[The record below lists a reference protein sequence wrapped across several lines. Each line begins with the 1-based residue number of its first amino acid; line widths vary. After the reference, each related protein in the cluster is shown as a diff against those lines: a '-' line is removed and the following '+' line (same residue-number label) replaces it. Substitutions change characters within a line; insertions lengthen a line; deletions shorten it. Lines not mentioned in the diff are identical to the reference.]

1 MKVSIIV
8 PVYNVEQYLRQCLD
22 SVVAQT
28 YTDREIIIVN
38 DGSTDSSFEICKE
51 YTARYPEIILLVQEN
66 AGLAAARQTG
76 LDAASG
82 EYIGFV
88 DSDDW
93 LEPDMYEKM
102 MAAAEETGAEIVFCN
117 VYRNESKK
125 EAPYL
130 EDGFYDR
137 ERMEKEIFPRLLA
150 SFDKDKQENN
160 IRWCNWLRIYKKSL
174 INEHKITFDKRF
186 RRCQDL
192 PFTFE
197 CTIHANSYYYLGS
210 EYLYHNRM
218 NYESLSKGYTKN
230 MWGLIKPLVEYL
242 WNVVDN
248 YKTYDFVPQM
258 KLRSAL
264 FAFECADNE
273 IKPNNIKSYKEKIAT
288 IKEIMSDEATV
299 KWIKNVDNSNFNK
312 TIKLYTLCFKHKM
325 PRLYYSLARYR
336 YSDRFKEYKALQT
349 KKGTN

>member
-38 DGSTDSSFEICKE
+38 DGSTDSSLEICKE
-51 YTARYPEIILLVQEN
+51 YVAKYPEIILLEQEN
-66 AGLAAARQTG
+66 AGAAASRQAG
-76 LDAASG
+76 LEIASG
-82 EYIGFV
+82 DYIGFV

-93 LEPDMYEKM
+93 LEPNMYEKM
-102 MAAAEETGAEIVFCN
+102 MAAAENTGAEIVFCN

-137 ERMEKEIFPRLLA
+137 ERMEKEIFSRLLA
-150 SFDKDKQENN
+150 SFDKDKQENS
-160 IRWCNWLRIYKKSL
+160 IRWCNWLRIYKKTL
-174 INEHKITFDKRF
+174 IDEYKIMFVRRF

-197 CTIHANSYYYLGS
+197 CTIHAKSYYYLGS

-242 WNVVDN
+242 WNVVDD
-248 YKTYDFVPQM
+248 YEDYDFVSQM
-258 KLRSAL
+258 KLRAAL
-264 FAFECADNE
+264 FSFECADNE
-273 IKPNNIKSYKEKIAT
+273 IKPNNTKSYKDKIAT
-288 IKEIMSDEATV
+288 IKEIMDSETTVRWVNSVNSD
-299 KWIKNVDNSNFNK
+299 SFNK
-312 TIKLYTLCFKHKM
+312 TLKLYTFCFKHKM
-325 PRLYYSLARYR
+325 PQLFYVISRRR
-336 YSDRFKEYKALQT
+336 YSARFKEYKALQA
-349 KKGTN
+349 KKGIS